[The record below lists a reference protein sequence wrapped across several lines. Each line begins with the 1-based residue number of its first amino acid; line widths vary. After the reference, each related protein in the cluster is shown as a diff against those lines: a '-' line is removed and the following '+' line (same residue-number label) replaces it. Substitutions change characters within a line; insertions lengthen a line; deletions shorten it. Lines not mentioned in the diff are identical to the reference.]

1 MEKFK
6 KHPQNTISHSK
17 RVGDNTERNE
27 IMKNFVVILL
37 LLLCFSGCSSMLKQN
52 ENNQSN
58 SVIQED
64 TSTSTSSNMT
74 SDYDIP
80 VVTENDVESFSTTSE
95 AIQQVEFYGQYANF
109 EEFSDYQELI
119 EKTNLD
125 ILIWIAPEL
134 YNEVGEEA
142 LIANGNFFEVPID
155 IANRYLYK
163 YFGVENYDPNIYLNY
178 SADTKCF
185 NIPTS
190 YGGPSFKVCQVE
202 VHSIKDNFITYKC
215 VFYKSIFDDN
225 PKYQSSLIT
234 TELLPDEY
242 PFLRLISVSSI
253 SPEFDSFEEA
263 VK

>member
-1 MEKFK
+1 MKKF
-6 KHPQNTISHSK
+6 
-17 RVGDNTERNE
+17 
-27 IMKNFVVILL
+27 FAVILSL
-37 LLLCFSGCSSMLKQN
+37 VICFSGCTNIETQDNSSQPN
-52 ENNQSN
+52 STTQENPYDSA
-58 SVIQED
+58 
-64 TSTSTSSNMT
+64 SSNVL
-74 SDYDIP
+74 SDYDVSVI
-80 VVTENDVESFSTTSE
+80 TENDIKSFSTTSE
-95 AIQQVEFYGQYANF
+95 AIQQIEYYGQYANF
-109 EEFSDYQELI
+109 GEFSDGQELA
-119 EKTNLD
+119 EKSKLD

-163 YFGVENYDPNIYLNY
+163 YFGIENYDPNIYLNY

-190 YGGPSFKVCQVE
+190 YGGPAFKVCQVE
-202 VHSIKDNFITYKC
+202 VHAIKDHFITYKC

-253 SPEFDSFEEA
+253 SPEFDSIEEA
-263 VK
+263 EEAIK